1 MSSTGNQLRQRV
13 HTGYKS
19 GKDDLRKDAETE
31 LKRFIETNG
40 QFSLVRYVYPALTQQ
55 LSPRRRVHTDERVL
69 RRAVHL

>member
-40 QFSLVRYVYPALTQQ
+40 HFSLVRYVVSCADAATFT
-55 LSPRRRVHTDERVL
+55 SPTRSR
-69 RRAVHL
+69 